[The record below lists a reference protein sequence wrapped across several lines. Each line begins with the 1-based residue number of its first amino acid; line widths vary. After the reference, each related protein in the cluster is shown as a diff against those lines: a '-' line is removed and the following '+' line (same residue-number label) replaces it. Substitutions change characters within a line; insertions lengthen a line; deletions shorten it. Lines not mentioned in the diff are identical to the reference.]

1 MTTEDALPV
10 LTEDGSRLDWPDAAY
25 RPEVRLR
32 DGLARIEHRIE
43 RAPALERLLA
53 EGAARWA
60 IELRCPKTLLARI
73 RTSAAPRME
82 VRWEPHEVDGQVY
95 LIPGLLAMRD
105 VRLET
110 DGLNALW
117 SGRDALDV
125 PEGWWLARG
134 QPYPV
139 KTLGETILS
148 FREDRTLPDGAMKV
162 ASDQSSGQLGFIV
175 SLAPDV
181 FPSVERDRSMQ
192 VAGLIGVCAL
202 FPTVFGDDADE
213 QHRALADEIRGRLE
227 AANVPAWDDGAYD
240 PARAA
245 TAIEPLFPLHELEPV
260 FDDE

>member
-1 MTTEDALPV
+1 MTEDALPV
-10 LTEDGSRLDWPDAAY
+10 LLEDGSRLDWPDAAY
-25 RPEVRLR
+25 RPDMRLR

-43 RAPALERLLA
+43 GAPALERLLT

-73 RTSAAPRME
+73 DTSATPRME

-105 VRLET
+105 ARLET
-110 DGLNALW
+110 DGLNDLW
-117 SGRDALDV
+117 SGRATLDV
-125 PEGWWLARG
+125 PGGWWLARG

-148 FREDRTLPDGAMKV
+148 FLEDRALPDGAMKV
-162 ASDQSSGQLGFIV
+162 DTVLHSGQLGFTV

-181 FPSVERDRSMQ
+181 FPSVKRDRSMQ
-192 VAGLIGVCAL
+192 VAGLVGVCAL
-202 FPTVFGDDADE
+202 FPKVFGDEMEE
-213 QHRALADEIRGRLE
+213 QHRALAEEIRGRLG
-227 AANVPAWDDGAYD
+227 AADVPAWNDDIYD

-245 TAIEPLFPLHELEPV
+245 TAIEPLFPLPDLEPE